1 MGESRGTALE
11 NFDQKDEIV
20 LKVFSFLDDDGDGDD
35 DCDDDDVWLVSGPS
49 DGGSNWV
56 ESGTR
61 VLEYS
66 LHYIVVSTWE
76 YILSSHYSQ
85 KTRIQR

>member
-1 MGESRGTALE
+1 MTQIRKSFKLKNYLVESGLGGNVWVA
-11 NFDQKDEIV
+11 
-20 LKVFSFLDDDGDGDD
+20 SGPSDGDD
-35 DCDDDDVWLVSGPS
+35 DDDDDVFLVSGPS

-76 YILSSHYSQ
+76 YILSSHYSR